1 MKRFEI
7 NLFKGHP
14 IITDSENVILV
25 DTGSPATIHNSNSLK
40 FCSEEFNSSIDYM
53 GLTVNKVSEMLG
65 KEITTLLGTDVMSNF
80 IVYFDYKNN
89 IVEFYKDAKPFE
101 GIEVYLSNF
110 MGVPIIDLE
119 IENEILKFFLDT
131 GAKLS
136 YLSDSITNNYESN
149 GTDEDFYPGVGL
161 FETSTYEILTKIGE
175 HGFRVKYGNLPTL
188 LQSALMFGG
197 AKGIIGFDFF
207 DNFKVEIDFKNNK
220 LKYSL

>member
-89 IVEFYKDAKPFE
+89 IVEFYNDAKPFE
-101 GIEVYLSNF
+101 GI
-110 MGVPIIDLE
+110 
-119 IENEILKFFLDT
+119 
-131 GAKLS
+131 
-136 YLSDSITNNYESN
+136 
-149 GTDEDFYPGVGL
+149 
-161 FETSTYEILTKIGE
+161 
-175 HGFRVKYGNLPTL
+175 
-188 LQSALMFGG
+188 
-197 AKGIIGFDFF
+197 
-207 DNFKVEIDFKNNK
+207 
-220 LKYSL
+220 